1 MFYLPQG
8 KNFKTENLKEISLS
22 PDAISPLF
30 KIAAKNDHYE
40 LSCAV
45 KIEGQV
51 THLDNNEWNS
61 SLLFLYNHKFYQWQK
76 PEDVLNAEKYFNKP
90 VILSKNNWAEQYQ
103 QIVLPLTK
111 EYQVQFDKSLI
122 KEIKE
127 GDPEVRLMLI
137 EKGDYLMFQPL
148 FSYKGFETK
157 ANDKDVIIIP
167 EGDKVLLVHRNK
179 EAERKF
185 IAKLEGLHSQFVR
198 PQDGN
203 SLVLKGADV
212 LKNNWF
218 FLFVDAMKEMKV
230 PVYGFEALK
239 ISVSIQPS
247 HLRTY
252 MSAAGLIGLMLKW
265 SLLLATR
272 GLALLILKSTGK

>member
-22 PDAISPLF
+22 QDAISPLF
-30 KIAAKNDHYE
+30 KIAAKNGHYE

-51 THLDNNEWNS
+51 TQLNNNEWNS

-76 PEDVLNAEKYFNKP
+76 PEDVLNADKYFNKP

-103 QIVLPLTK
+103 HMVLPLTK
-111 EYQVQFDKSLI
+111 EYHVEFDKSLI

-127 GDPEVRLMLI
+127 GEPEVRLMLI

-148 FSYKGFETK
+148 FTYKGFEAK

-179 EAERKF
+179 ELEGKF
-185 IAKLEGLHSQFVR
+185 IARLESLHSQFVR

-230 PVYGFEALK
+230 
-239 ISVSIQPS
+239 
-247 HLRTY
+247 
-252 MSAAGLIGLMLKW
+252 LIMY
-265 SLLLATR
+265 
-272 GLALLILKSTGK
+272 ILFYLPDH